1 MKKNKTL
8 DFLQK
13 NYGWIVALITGVSII
28 ITFVLKFI
36 KYICSTFYFYYYGIS
51 YELFNSEELNILY
64 NFGFSIIIILCIC
77 SLIYCYIQLFNSK
90 KLELKTKALNTF
102 LIIISNLIMVYSI
115 NTEYSIWNIIIN
127 TGLLIAT
134 EIIMIFVFFK
144 KSKKEETEKL
154 ETKSILNS
162 LKILPFYLIFVVFVI
177 LFEYGLWIKMNKTYR
192 IVDNDTGKTI
202 YTGKSKKLGNM
213 VSSETVTKMKE
224 LMAEGL
230 IDVKSRIIFVNDGSM
245 DLTWKIIEDLHNKDT
260 LFGGI
265 NLTRNRGHQNA
276 LLAGLMTVKDDA
288 DIVISL
294 DADLQDDINVFDE
307 MLRKNN
313 EGYDVIYGVRND
325 RKKDSFFKRHTAQM
339 FYKLTNKLGGD
350 LIYNHADFRLM
361 SRRALEGLAQFEE
374 VNLFLR
380 GIVPLIGYPS
390 TIVEYE
396 RKERLAGKSKYP
408 LRKMMSFAIEGITS
422 LSIKPMRFVTGMGI
436 FVFLVSI
443 AMMIYAFV
451 SYFTGRVVAGWTS
464 ILISVWAIGG
474 MVLLGLGI
482 VGSYIG
488 KIYLETKKRPRYI
501 VEKYINERE

>member
-1 MKKNKTL
+1 MAK
-8 DFLQK
+8 
-13 NYGWIVALITGVSII
+13 
-28 ITFVLKFI
+28 
-36 KYICSTFYFYYYGIS
+36 
-51 YELFNSEELNILY
+51 ILY
-64 NFGFSIIIILCIC
+64 LVIP
-77 SLIYCYIQLFNSK
+77 CYNEEEVLTDTAG
-90 KLELKTKALNTF
+90 KLDK
-102 LIIISNLIMVYSI
+102 
-115 NTEYSIWNIIIN
+115 
-127 TGLLIAT
+127 
-134 EIIMIFVFFK
+134 
-144 KSKKEETEKL
+144 
-154 ETKSILNS
+154 
-162 LKILPFYLIFVVFVI
+162 
-177 LFEYGLWIKMNKTYR
+177 
-192 IVDNDTGKTI
+192 
-202 YTGKSKKLGNM
+202 
-213 VSSETVTKMKE
+213 KMKE

-313 EGYDVIYGVRND
+313 EGYDVVYGVRND

-361 SRRALEGLAQFEE
+361 SKRALEGLAQFEE

-408 LRKMMSFAIEGITS
+408 FKKMMSFAIEGITS
-422 LSIKPMRFVTGMGI
+422 LSIKPMKFVTGMGI

-474 MVLLGLGI
+474 MVLLGLGV

-501 VEKYINERE
+501 VEEYINERE

>member
-1 MKKNKTL
+1 MAK
-8 DFLQK
+8 
-13 NYGWIVALITGVSII
+13 
-28 ITFVLKFI
+28 
-36 KYICSTFYFYYYGIS
+36 
-51 YELFNSEELNILY
+51 ILY
-64 NFGFSIIIILCIC
+64 LVIP
-77 SLIYCYIQLFNSK
+77 CYNEEEVLTDTAG
-90 KLELKTKALNTF
+90 KLDK
-102 LIIISNLIMVYSI
+102 
-115 NTEYSIWNIIIN
+115 
-127 TGLLIAT
+127 
-134 EIIMIFVFFK
+134 
-144 KSKKEETEKL
+144 
-154 ETKSILNS
+154 
-162 LKILPFYLIFVVFVI
+162 
-177 LFEYGLWIKMNKTYR
+177 
-192 IVDNDTGKTI
+192 
-202 YTGKSKKLGNM
+202 
-213 VSSETVTKMKE
+213 KMKE

-230 IDVKSRIIFVNDGSM
+230 IDIKSRIIFVNDGSM

-313 EGYDVIYGVRND
+313 EGYDVVYGVRND
-325 RKKDSFFKRHTAQM
+325 RRKDSFFKRHTAQM

-361 SRRALEGLAQFEE
+361 SKRALEGLAQFEE

-380 GIVPLIGYPS
+380 GIIPLIGYPS

-408 LRKMMSFAIEGITS
+408 FKKMMSFAIEGITS
-422 LSIKPMRFVTGMGI
+422 LSIKPMKFVTGMGI

-464 ILISVWAIGG
+464 ILISVWTIGG
-474 MVLLGLGI
+474 MVLLGLGV

>member
-1 MKKNKTL
+1 MAK
-8 DFLQK
+8 
-13 NYGWIVALITGVSII
+13 
-28 ITFVLKFI
+28 
-36 KYICSTFYFYYYGIS
+36 
-51 YELFNSEELNILY
+51 ILY
-64 NFGFSIIIILCIC
+64 LVIP
-77 SLIYCYIQLFNSK
+77 CYNEEEVLADTAG
-90 KLELKTKALNTF
+90 KLDK
-102 LIIISNLIMVYSI
+102 
-115 NTEYSIWNIIIN
+115 
-127 TGLLIAT
+127 
-134 EIIMIFVFFK
+134 
-144 KSKKEETEKL
+144 
-154 ETKSILNS
+154 
-162 LKILPFYLIFVVFVI
+162 
-177 LFEYGLWIKMNKTYR
+177 
-192 IVDNDTGKTI
+192 
-202 YTGKSKKLGNM
+202 
-213 VSSETVTKMKE
+213 KMKE

-230 IDVKSRIIFVNDGSM
+230 IGVKSRIIFVNDGSM

-294 DADLQDDINVFDE
+294 DADLQDDINVFEE

-313 EGYDVIYGVRND
+313 EGYDVVYGVRND

-408 LRKMMSFAIEGITS
+408 LKKMMSFAIEGITS

>member
-1 MKKNKTL
+1 MAK
-8 DFLQK
+8 
-13 NYGWIVALITGVSII
+13 
-28 ITFVLKFI
+28 
-36 KYICSTFYFYYYGIS
+36 
-51 YELFNSEELNILY
+51 ILY
-64 NFGFSIIIILCIC
+64 LVIP
-77 SLIYCYIQLFNSK
+77 CYNEEEVLADTAG
-90 KLELKTKALNTF
+90 KLDK
-102 LIIISNLIMVYSI
+102 
-115 NTEYSIWNIIIN
+115 
-127 TGLLIAT
+127 
-134 EIIMIFVFFK
+134 
-144 KSKKEETEKL
+144 
-154 ETKSILNS
+154 
-162 LKILPFYLIFVVFVI
+162 
-177 LFEYGLWIKMNKTYR
+177 
-192 IVDNDTGKTI
+192 
-202 YTGKSKKLGNM
+202 
-213 VSSETVTKMKE
+213 KMKE

-230 IDVKSRIIFVNDGSM
+230 IDVKSRIIFANDGSM

-294 DADLQDDINVFDE
+294 DADLQDDINVFEE

-313 EGYDVIYGVRND
+313 EGYDVVYGVRND

-408 LRKMMSFAIEGITS
+408 LKKMMSFAIEGITS

>member
-1 MKKNKTL
+1 MAK
-8 DFLQK
+8 
-13 NYGWIVALITGVSII
+13 
-28 ITFVLKFI
+28 
-36 KYICSTFYFYYYGIS
+36 
-51 YELFNSEELNILY
+51 ILY
-64 NFGFSIIIILCIC
+64 LVIP
-77 SLIYCYIQLFNSK
+77 CYNEEEVLADTAG
-90 KLELKTKALNTF
+90 KLDK
-102 LIIISNLIMVYSI
+102 
-115 NTEYSIWNIIIN
+115 
-127 TGLLIAT
+127 
-134 EIIMIFVFFK
+134 
-144 KSKKEETEKL
+144 
-154 ETKSILNS
+154 
-162 LKILPFYLIFVVFVI
+162 
-177 LFEYGLWIKMNKTYR
+177 
-192 IVDNDTGKTI
+192 
-202 YTGKSKKLGNM
+202 
-213 VSSETVTKMKE
+213 KMKE

-408 LRKMMSFAIEGITS
+408 LRKMMNFAIEGITS

>member
-1 MKKNKTL
+1 MAK
-8 DFLQK
+8 
-13 NYGWIVALITGVSII
+13 
-28 ITFVLKFI
+28 
-36 KYICSTFYFYYYGIS
+36 
-51 YELFNSEELNILY
+51 ILY
-64 NFGFSIIIILCIC
+64 LVIP
-77 SLIYCYIQLFNSK
+77 CYNEEEVLADTAG
-90 KLELKTKALNTF
+90 KL
-102 LIIISNLIMVYSI
+102 
-115 NTEYSIWNIIIN
+115 
-127 TGLLIAT
+127 
-134 EIIMIFVFFK
+134 
-144 KSKKEETEKL
+144 
-154 ETKSILNS
+154 
-162 LKILPFYLIFVVFVI
+162 
-177 LFEYGLWIKMNKTYR
+177 NK
-192 IVDNDTGKTI
+192 
-202 YTGKSKKLGNM
+202 
-213 VSSETVTKMKE
+213 KMKE

-294 DADLQDDINVFDE
+294 DADLQDDINVFEE

-313 EGYDVIYGVRND
+313 EGYDVVYGVRND

-422 LSIKPMRFVTGMGI
+422 LSIKPMKFVTGMGI

>member
-1 MKKNKTL
+1 MAK
-8 DFLQK
+8 
-13 NYGWIVALITGVSII
+13 
-28 ITFVLKFI
+28 
-36 KYICSTFYFYYYGIS
+36 
-51 YELFNSEELNILY
+51 ILY
-64 NFGFSIIIILCIC
+64 LVIP
-77 SLIYCYIQLFNSK
+77 CYNEEEVLADTAG
-90 KLELKTKALNTF
+90 KL
-102 LIIISNLIMVYSI
+102 
-115 NTEYSIWNIIIN
+115 
-127 TGLLIAT
+127 
-134 EIIMIFVFFK
+134 
-144 KSKKEETEKL
+144 
-154 ETKSILNS
+154 
-162 LKILPFYLIFVVFVI
+162 
-177 LFEYGLWIKMNKTYR
+177 NK
-192 IVDNDTGKTI
+192 
-202 YTGKSKKLGNM
+202 
-213 VSSETVTKMKE
+213 KMKE

-339 FYKLTNKLGGD
+339 FYKLTSKLGGD

-361 SRRALEGLAQFEE
+361 SKRALEGLAQFEE

-422 LSIKPMRFVTGMGI
+422 LSIKPMKFVTGMGI

-501 VEKYINERE
+501 IEKYINERE

>member
-1 MKKNKTL
+1 MRKENTL
-8 DFLQK
+8 YVVIPCY
-13 NYGWIVALITGVSII
+13 NEEE
-28 ITFVLKFI
+28 VLAD
-36 KYICSTFYFYYYGIS
+36 TAG
-51 YELFNSEELNILY
+51 
-64 NFGFSIIIILCIC
+64 
-77 SLIYCYIQLFNSK
+77 
-90 KLELKTKALNTF
+90 KLDK
-102 LIIISNLIMVYSI
+102 
-115 NTEYSIWNIIIN
+115 
-127 TGLLIAT
+127 
-134 EIIMIFVFFK
+134 
-144 KSKKEETEKL
+144 
-154 ETKSILNS
+154 
-162 LKILPFYLIFVVFVI
+162 
-177 LFEYGLWIKMNKTYR
+177 
-192 IVDNDTGKTI
+192 
-202 YTGKSKKLGNM
+202 
-213 VSSETVTKMKE
+213 KMKE

-313 EGYDVIYGVRND
+313 EGYDVVYGVRND

-408 LRKMMSFAIEGITS
+408 LKKMMSFAIEGITS

>member
-1 MKKNKTL
+1 MAK
-8 DFLQK
+8 
-13 NYGWIVALITGVSII
+13 
-28 ITFVLKFI
+28 
-36 KYICSTFYFYYYGIS
+36 
-51 YELFNSEELNILY
+51 ILY
-64 NFGFSIIIILCIC
+64 LVIP
-77 SLIYCYIQLFNSK
+77 CYNEEEVLADTAG
-90 KLELKTKALNTF
+90 KLDK
-102 LIIISNLIMVYSI
+102 
-115 NTEYSIWNIIIN
+115 
-127 TGLLIAT
+127 
-134 EIIMIFVFFK
+134 
-144 KSKKEETEKL
+144 
-154 ETKSILNS
+154 
-162 LKILPFYLIFVVFVI
+162 
-177 LFEYGLWIKMNKTYR
+177 
-192 IVDNDTGKTI
+192 
-202 YTGKSKKLGNM
+202 
-213 VSSETVTKMKE
+213 KMKE

-294 DADLQDDINVFDE
+294 DADLQDDINVFEE

-313 EGYDVIYGVRND
+313 EGYDVVYGVRND

-408 LRKMMSFAIEGITS
+408 LKKMMSFAIEGITS

-488 KIYLETKKRPRYI
+488 KIFLETKKRPRYI

>member
-1 MKKNKTL
+1 MAK
-8 DFLQK
+8 
-13 NYGWIVALITGVSII
+13 
-28 ITFVLKFI
+28 
-36 KYICSTFYFYYYGIS
+36 
-51 YELFNSEELNILY
+51 ILY
-64 NFGFSIIIILCIC
+64 LVIP
-77 SLIYCYIQLFNSK
+77 CYNEEEVLTDTAG
-90 KLELKTKALNTF
+90 KLDK
-102 LIIISNLIMVYSI
+102 
-115 NTEYSIWNIIIN
+115 
-127 TGLLIAT
+127 
-134 EIIMIFVFFK
+134 
-144 KSKKEETEKL
+144 
-154 ETKSILNS
+154 
-162 LKILPFYLIFVVFVI
+162 
-177 LFEYGLWIKMNKTYR
+177 
-192 IVDNDTGKTI
+192 
-202 YTGKSKKLGNM
+202 
-213 VSSETVTKMKE
+213 KMKE
-224 LMAEGL
+224 LMTEGL

-294 DADLQDDINVFDE
+294 DADLQDDINVFEE

-313 EGYDVIYGVRND
+313 EGYDVVYGVRND